1 MTSLSQ
7 YASRFLSSGLATSVR
22 PGVDADHD
30 ANDPSDPLFYSHAS
44 VSGAPFSHPNTRHS
58 PYGPEYSLSSSDGL
72 PTPPAHARPGAQSGI
87 LHSLTGASRFGPA
100 SFLASGRGRPAHGA
114 AYGMRDS
121 LIREIDDE
129 DDVDLWR
136 DDRRMPR
143 LASRLA
149 ESSRSE
155 DLADSLDASADAL
168 PAQQS
173 SAAPPTATPS
183 SSSVMNA
190 VPSTSRATSAPRRSA
205 ANDTQDPF
213 LADGDLDDV
222 ASQHSLASTKDHRTS
237 DDRSVQASADHQHL
251 YAPTGSSNSS
261 TAEQTQR
268 RQAARARGWLAHGS
282 TIDTDPAA
290 PARHLAHQHPR
301 YDPSSSS
308 LYSQQARTQD
318 RSHLQDS
325 SVYSNSPRVNQA
337 RAKASSS
344 RRSRTEGLFSI
355 YDEREE
361 DDDEQRSD
369 MSRSRSGSVSASSV
383 TESEYDTEG
392 DGRHAQRSRRTS
404 RNRARQMTSTLREP
418 LLPSGSGSARP
429 LRIAV
434 RHSSDSD
441 ASDLDAQSR
450 RTSRHSKQDR
460 SRRSDSRPNA
470 SKREAD
476 TIDEIHLYPAP
487 PARAGWGPWANRLA
501 FGKYRDKTA
510 IASFAAA
517 IGATILIGAYLS
529 WGARTPSQPK
539 TPKTRPSSYYTIT
552 RSLPI
557 LILLTLLSFG
567 AGVAN
572 LLLLRNLSRYGG
584 AKVLR
589 TGLMGVPVV
598 LGLGWA
604 WAFAGSFIYDDEAW
618 SGGSWSTTGLRII
631 SIVPLALAVLFARM
645 VWQRR
650 KALSRSIAVLELSCN
665 VVLQHP
671 ALLVLALASLS
682 AFALVTI
689 PFLFL
694 FTRLFLVG
702 HFGRQDGDSM
712 EWQTDAKAAWL
723 AWATL
728 CAWLWTWAV
737 LRGVQRVTVAGVV
750 SHWYF
755 HRIGE
760 ADAAAADAA
769 AGAGPSAGGRV
780 GPSGVSDAR
789 AQSFDNRRAD
799 EQPAHD
805 TVFDGDSIYD
815 EVPGAPGS
823 YPQQGRPTTTR
834 RHAAPDPTEVVRV
847 SFARATGPALG
858 SICMSALA
866 LAMVKTLTVVA
877 EVARRISDAT
887 TQRRVPKLL
896 QPLTHVVVALAGLGA
911 VLQSYSELALVYV
924 GVTGDGFWTAAKKS
938 AQLVSRRGVQ
948 GVMEGLVINLVLDLT
963 AIALS
968 FLAGLVGFLFS
979 AHQLHVPADAPLV
992 GLLCGLLPYWTL
1004 RLCADVLSNAS
1015 DTLYLCYAIDHAS
1028 NDEHCPKAAEAF
1040 TAKPTDVS
1048 ESILP
1053 F

>member
-7 YASRFLSSGLATSVR
+7 YASRFLSSGLATSTR
-22 PGVDADHD
+22 PGVDEDQD

-44 VSGAPFSHPNTRHS
+44 VSGAPFSHPSNRHN

-72 PTPPAHARPGAQSGI
+72 PTPPAHGRPGTQSGI

-100 SFLASGRGRPAHGA
+100 SLLASGRGRGA
-114 AYGMRDS
+114 GGQPAYGVRDS

-136 DDRRMPR
+136 DDRRMPG
-143 LASRLA
+143 LASRMA
-149 ESSRSE
+149 EASRSQ
-155 DLADSLDASADAL
+155 DLDDSLDASEHAAAL
-168 PAQQS
+168 QGKPLTPRQRTAMPLSTPVAAQS
-173 SAAPPTATPS
+173 T
-183 SSSVMNA
+183 NA
-190 VPSTSRATSAPRRSA
+190 SRRSQL
-205 ANDTQDPF
+205 NETQDPF
-213 LADGDLDDV
+213 LADGDLDDA
-222 ASQHSLASTKDHRTS
+222 ASQHSIASTKEHRTS
-237 DDRSVQASADHQHL
+237 DERSDPASTRDGQPYPL
-251 YAPTGSSNSS
+251 TDSSHA
-261 TAEQTQR
+261 TTPAQYQR
-268 RQAARARGWLAHGS
+268 REAARARGWLAHGS
-282 TIDTDPAA
+282 TLDMETSPSVTPNAQ
-290 PARHLAHQHPR
+290 RTGRQNRSL
-301 YDPSSSS
+301 DPSSSS
-308 LYSQQARTQD
+308 IYSSPGQRPD
-318 RSHLQDS
+318 RSQLGGS
-325 SVYSNSPRVNQA
+325 SIYAQSSRGNKA
-337 RAKASSS
+337 RGKASRSN
-344 RRSRTEGLFSI
+344 RSRGEGLFSI

-361 DDDEQRSD
+361 DEDERSD

-383 TESEYDTEG
+383 TSEYDTEG
-392 DGRHAQRSRRTS
+392 EGRRAHRSRRMS

-429 LRIAV
+429 VKIAI
-434 RHSSDSD
+434 RQSSDDSEASDSD
-441 ASDLDAQSR
+441 R
-450 RTSRHSKQDR
+450 R
-460 SRRSDSRPNA
+460 SRRKQHPSSGGKERASGNQDGDS
-470 SKREAD
+470 
-476 TIDEIHLYPAP
+476 IDEIHLYPAP

-510 IASFAAA
+510 IATFAAA
-517 IGATILIGAYLS
+517 VGAVILIGAYLS

-557 LILLTLLSFG
+557 LILLTLLSFA
-567 AGVAN
+567 AGIGN
-572 LLLLRNLSRYGG
+572 LVLLRNLSRFGG

-589 TGLMGVPVV
+589 TGLMGVPIV
-598 LGLGWA
+598 LGVGWA

-618 SGGSWSTTGLRII
+618 SGGGWSTTGLRII
-631 SIVPLALAVLFARM
+631 SIIPLVLAILFARM

-665 VVLQHP
+665 VVLMHR
-671 ALLVLALASLS
+671 ALLVLALASLGV
-682 AFALVTI
+682 FALVTI

-702 HFGRQDGDSM
+702 HFGQQVGESM
-712 EWQTDAKAAWL
+712 EWQTDTKAAWL

-760 ADAAAADAA
+760 GQVAGGQGQASAGTSAA
-769 AGAGPSAGGRV
+769 AGGL
-780 GPSGVSDAR
+780 SDAQGQGAAR
-789 AQSFDNRRAD
+789 PSFDTRRAD
-799 EQPAHD
+799 EDQSNNAA
-805 TVFDGDSIYD
+805 FINDGDSIYD
-815 EVPGAPGS
+815 ELPGAPGS
-823 YPQQGRPTTTR
+823 YPQQASHSSAR
-834 RHAAPDPTEVVRV
+834 RFAAPDPTEVVRV

-858 SICMSALA
+858 SICMSALI
-866 LAMVKTLTVVA
+866 LAVVKTLTLVA
-877 EVARRISDAT
+877 ETAGRISDAT
-887 TQRRVPKLL
+887 TQRRVPRLL
-896 QPLTHVVVALAGLGA
+896 QPLTHVVGLLAGLGI
-911 VLQSYSELALVYV
+911 VLQSYSDLALVYV

-938 AQLVSRRGVQ
+938 AQLVSRRGLQ

-1004 RLCADVLSNAS
+1004 RLCADVLSNA
-1015 DTLYLCYAIDHAS
+1015 
-1028 NDEHCPKAAEAF
+1028 
-1040 TAKPTDVS
+1040 
-1048 ESILP
+1048 
-1053 F
+1053 

>member
-7 YASRFLSSGLATSVR
+7 YASRFLSSGLATSTR
-22 PGVDADHD
+22 PGVGADQD
-30 ANDPSDPLFYSHAS
+30 ANDHSDPLFYSHAS
-44 VSGAPFSHPNTRHS
+44 VSGAPFSHPANRHT

-72 PTPPAHARPGAQSGI
+72 PTPPAYPRSGGQSGI
-87 LHSLTGASRFGPA
+87 LHGLTGASRFGPA
-100 SFLASGRGRPAHGA
+100 SFLASGRGRAAGGTGHGI
-114 AYGMRDS
+114 RDS

-136 DDRRMPR
+136 DDRRMPG

-155 DLADSLDASADAL
+155 DLTDSLDGSANPL
-168 PAQQS
+168 PAPQRAAAAHPS
-173 SAAPPTATPS
+173 GSAK
-183 SSSVMNA
+183 A
-190 VPSTSRATSAPRRSA
+190 VKVARQNA
-205 ANDTQDPF
+205 ANDAQDPF
-213 LADGDLDDV
+213 LADGDLDDGE
-222 ASQHSLASTKDHRTS
+222 SQHSLASTKEHRVS
-237 DDRSVQASADHQHL
+237 DDQSVF
-251 YAPTGSSNSS
+251 SS
-261 TAEQTQR
+261 TADRQPYAPSESSKASTAAQNQR
-268 RQAARARGWLAHGS
+268 REAARARGWLAHGS
-282 TIDTDPAA
+282 TIDTDRPL
-290 PARHLAHQHPR
+290 ARDSHR
-301 YDPSSSS
+301 YDPPSSGIYAQTGRRSN
-308 LYSQQARTQD
+308 SQ
-318 RSHLQDS
+318 LQDS
-325 SVYSNSPRVNQA
+325 SIYCQTSRVDKA
-337 RAKASSS
+337 RVKAS
-344 RRSRTEGLFSI
+344 RRDRSRDEGLFSI

-361 DDDEQRSD
+361 DDGDDRSN

-392 DGRHAQRSRRTS
+392 EGRRMRRSRRGS

-434 RHSSDSD
+434 QHSSDMDSD
-441 ASDLDAQSR
+441 GSDLDARSHRTDRQSQQR
-450 RTSRHSKQDR
+450 QSSRGRGGR
-460 SRRSDSRPNA
+460 SSA
-470 SKREAD
+470 YKREEES
-476 TIDEIHLYPAP
+476 IDEIHLYPAP

-517 IGATILIGAYLS
+517 ICATILIGAYLS

-557 LILLTLLSFG
+557 LILLTLLSFA
-567 AGVAN
+567 AGVGN
-572 LLLLRNLSRYGG
+572 LLLLRNLGRFGG

-589 TGLMGVPVV
+589 TGLMGVPIV

-618 SGGSWSTTGLRII
+618 SGGGWSTTGLRII
-631 SIVPLALAVLFARM
+631 SIVPLALAIIFARM
-645 VWQRR
+645 VWHRR

-671 ALLVLALASLS
+671 ALLVLALASLGV
-682 AFALVTI
+682 FALVTV

-702 HFGRQDGDSM
+702 HFGRQVGDSM

-760 ADAAAADAA
+760 GEA
-769 AGAGPSAGGRV
+769 AGGEAQAGAATSAERHAGPSVAG
-780 GPSGVSDAR
+780 DTR
-789 AQSFDNRRAD
+789 AQSFDRRRAD
-799 EQPAHD
+799 EQHANE
-805 TVFDGDSIYD
+805 VIFDGDSIYD
-815 EVPGAPGS
+815 EAPGAPGS
-823 YPQQGRPTTTR
+823 YPQHGAHSSAQHRY
-834 RHAAPDPTEVVRV
+834 AAPDPNEVVRV
-847 SFARATGPALG
+847 SFSRATGPALG
-858 SICMSALA
+858 SICMSALI
-866 LAMVKTLTVVA
+866 LAIVKTLTVVA
-877 EVARRISDAT
+877 ETARRISDAT

-896 QPLTHVVVALAGLGA
+896 QPLTHVVVVLAGLGA
-911 VLQSYSELALVYV
+911 VLQSYSDLALVYV

-938 AQLVSRRGVQ
+938 AQLVSRGGMQ

-1040 TAKPTDVS
+1040 TAKPSDVS
-1048 ESILP
+1048 DSILP

>member
-7 YASRFLSSGLATSVR
+7 YASRFLSSGLATPTR
-22 PGVDADHD
+22 PGTGADQDVD
-30 ANDPSDPLFYSHAS
+30 DPGDPLFYSHAS
-44 VSGAPFSHPNTRHS
+44 ISGAPFSHPASRHH

-72 PTPPAHARPGAQSGI
+72 PTPPTNCRAGTQSGI
-87 LHSLTGASRFGPA
+87 LHSLRGASRFGPS
-100 SFLASGRGRPAHGA
+100 SFIASGRGRPTGGA
-114 AYGMRDS
+114 AYSVHDS
-121 LIREIDDE
+121 MIREIDDE
-129 DDVDLWR
+129 DDVDLWQ
-136 DDRRMPR
+136 DDRHVPR
-143 LASRLA
+143 SAALPA
-149 ESSRSE
+149 ENV
-155 DLADSLDASADAL
+155 ADSLGGSAHASASTQQRTAHL
-168 PAQQS
+168 LNASAPSAAIAGQS
-173 SAAPPTATPS
+173 SFR
-183 SSSVMNA
+183 
-190 VPSTSRATSAPRRSA
+190 VPVTSRRAP

-213 LADGDLDDV
+213 LAEGDFDDG
-222 ASQHSLASTKDHRTS
+222 ASHHSLASTKDHRTS
-237 DDRSVQASADHQHL
+237 DEHSVQLERPAE
-251 YAPTGSSNSS
+251 SSRS
-261 TAEQTQR
+261 QTVAHHQR
-268 RQAARARGWLAHGS
+268 REAAKTRGWLAHGS
-282 TIDTDPAA
+282 VLDTATNSTRTPT
-290 PARHLAHQHPR
+290 RREPR

-308 LYSQQARTQD
+308 IYSHSGRRTDASQ
-318 RSHLQDS
+318 LGDS
-325 SVYSNSPRVNQA
+325 SIYAQPNRTNKA
-337 RAKASSS
+337 RSKVS
-344 RRSRTEGLFSI
+344 RPHQSRGEGLFSI

-361 DDDEQRSD
+361 EDDEDRSD

-392 DGRHAQRSRRTS
+392 ESRRAQPSRRMS

-418 LLPSGSGSARP
+418 LLPSGSGNARP
-429 LRIAV
+429 LKIAI
-434 RHSSDSD
+434 RHNSDETEEEGD
-441 ASDLDAQSR
+441 SDLDGHQ
-450 RTSRHSKQDR
+450 R
-460 SRRSDSRPNA
+460 SRRSGGKPGAR
-470 SKREAD
+470 KREED
-476 TIDEIHLYPAP
+476 IIDEIHLYPAP

-517 IGATILIGAYLS
+517 VCATVLIGAYLS
-529 WGARTPSQPK
+529 WGARTPAQPK

-567 AGVAN
+567 AGVGN
-572 LLLLRNLSRYGG
+572 LLLLRNLNRFGG

-589 TGLMGVPVV
+589 TGLMGVPIV

-618 SGGSWSTTGLRII
+618 SGGGWSTTGLRVI
-631 SIVPLALAVLFARM
+631 SIVPLALAVIFARM

-671 ALLVLALASLS
+671 ALLVLALASLG
-682 AFALVTI
+682 AFALITV

-702 HFGRQDGDSM
+702 HFGRQVGDTM
-712 EWQTDAKAAWL
+712 EWETDTKAAWL

-755 HRIGE
+755 HRIGDE
-760 ADAAAADAA
+760 AIDTDAQ
-769 AGAGPSAGGRV
+769 AGAGSSARVPSGTSAGGAGR
-780 GPSGVSDAR
+780 PRSLDK
-789 AQSFDNRRAD
+789 RRAD
-799 EQPAHD
+799 ESQANNIL
-805 TVFDGDSIYD
+805 FDGDSIYD
-815 EVPGAPGS
+815 EQPGAPGS
-823 YPQQGRPTTTR
+823 YPQQSSNSSAR

-858 SICMSALA
+858 TICMSALI
-866 LAMVKTLTVVA
+866 LSIVKTLTVVA
-877 EVARRISDAT
+877 ETARRISDAA
-887 TQRRVPKLL
+887 TQRRVPKFL
-896 QPLTHVVVALAGLGA
+896 QPLTHVVVLLAGLGA
-911 VLQSYSELALVYV
+911 VLQGYSNLALVYV

-948 GVMEGLVINLVLDLT
+948 GVMEGLVVNLVLDLT

-992 GLLCGLLPYWTL
+992 GLLCALLPYWTL

-1040 TAKPTDVS
+1040 TAKSTAVS
-1048 ESILP
+1048 DSILP

>member
-22 PGVDADHD
+22 PGVDADQD
-30 ANDPSDPLFYSHAS
+30 ASDPSDPLFYSHAS
-44 VSGAPFSHPNTRHS
+44 VSGAPFSHPNNRHN

-72 PTPPAHARPGAQSGI
+72 PTPPAHGRPGTQSGI

-100 SFLASGRGRPAHGA
+100 SFLASARGRPAGA
-114 AYGMRDS
+114 HAYGVRDS

-136 DDRRMPR
+136 DDRRMPG

-149 ESSRSE
+149 ESSPS
-155 DLADSLDASADAL
+155 DHLADSLDASENAAAL
-168 PAQQS
+168 QGKPLTPRQTPAMPPETAS
-173 SAAPPTATPS
+173 SAAG
-183 SSSVMNA
+183 
-190 VPSTSRATSAPRRSA
+190 PSTSNSIANSRGRSA

-213 LADGDLDDV
+213 LADGDLDDG
-222 ASQHSLASTKDHRTS
+222 ASQHSLASTKDQRTS
-237 DDRSVQASADHQHL
+237 DDRSVNASTTEPHPYSPREA
-251 YAPTGSSNSS
+251 SS
-261 TAEQTQR
+261 TQTAAQHQR
-268 RQAARARGWLAHGS
+268 QAAARARGWLAHGS
-282 TIDTDPAA
+282 TIDVEPS
-290 PARHLAHQHPR
+290 ARRNPSH
-301 YDPSSSS
+301 DPSSSI
-308 LYSQQARTQD
+308 YSNAAHKPD
-318 RSHLQDS
+318 RSQLADS
-325 SVYSNSPRVNQA
+325 SIYAQTSRTNKA
-337 RAKASSS
+337 RAKAS
-344 RRSRTEGLFSI
+344 RSNRNRNEGLFSI

-361 DDDEQRSD
+361 EHDDDDRSD
-369 MSRSRSGSVSASSV
+369 LSRSRSGSVSASSV
-383 TESEYDTEG
+383 TDSEYDTEG
-392 DGRHAQRSRRTS
+392 EGRRAQRSRRMS

-418 LLPSGSGSARP
+418 LLPSGSGNARP
-429 LRIAV
+429 LRIGI
-434 RHSSDSD
+434 RHSSESESEG
-441 ASDLDAQSR
+441 SDLDAKQQRYGRGDGRPSSR
-450 RTSRHSKQDR
+450 KNEQDLV
-460 SRRSDSRPNA
+460 
-470 SKREAD
+470 
-476 TIDEIHLYPAP
+476 DEIHLYPAP
-487 PARAGWGPWANRLA
+487 PAKAGWGPWANRLA

-510 IASFAAA
+510 IATFAAA
-517 IGATILIGAYLS
+517 ICAVILIGAYLS
-529 WGARTPSQPK
+529 WGVRTPSQPK
-539 TPKTRPSSYYTIT
+539 SPKTRPSSYYTIT

-557 LILLTLLSFG
+557 LVLLTLLSFA
-567 AGVAN
+567 AGVGN
-572 LLLLRNLSRYGG
+572 LVLLRNLSRFGG

-589 TGLMGVPVV
+589 TGLMGVPIV

-618 SGGSWSTTGLRII
+618 SGGGWSTTGLRII
-631 SIVPLALAVLFARM
+631 SIVPLALAILFARM

-665 VVLQHP
+665 IVLMHP
-671 ALLVLALASLS
+671 ALLVLALASLG

-702 HFGRQDGDSM
+702 HFGRQVGDSM
-712 EWQTDAKAAWL
+712 EWQTDTKAAWL

-760 ADAAAADAA
+760 GEAAGGQAQPSADPSTGAAA
-769 AGAGPSAGGRV
+769 
-780 GPSGVSDAR
+780 GPSGVADPRSLSADK
-789 AQSFDNRRAD
+789 RRAD
-799 EQPAHD
+799 EDHSNNV
-805 TVFDGDSIYD
+805 VFDQDDDSIYG
-815 EVPGAPGS
+815 ESPAAPGS
-823 YPQQGRPTTTR
+823 YPQPGTHNSSR

-858 SICMSALA
+858 SICMSALI
-866 LAMVKTLTVVA
+866 LAIVKTMTVVA
-877 EVARRISDAT
+877 ETARRVSDAT
-887 TQRRVPKLL
+887 THRRVPKIL
-896 QPLTHVVVALAGLGA
+896 QPLTHVVALLAGLSA
-911 VLQSYSELALVYV
+911 VLQSYSDLALVYV

-1040 TAKPTDVS
+1040 TAKPSDIS
-1048 ESILP
+1048 DSILP

>member
-22 PGVDADHD
+22 PGVDADQD

-44 VSGAPFSHPNTRHS
+44 VSGAPFSHPNNRHI

-72 PTPPAHARPGAQSGI
+72 PTPPAYGRSAAQSGI

-100 SFLASGRGRPAHGA
+100 SFLASGRGRTAGGAGHGI
-114 AYGMRDS
+114 RDS

-136 DDRRMPR
+136 DDRRMPG

-155 DLADSLDASADAL
+155 DLADSLGGSANPL
-168 PAQQS
+168 PAQQRT
-173 SAAPPTATPS
+173 AAPAAAS
-183 SSSVMNA
+183 LKA
-190 VPSTSRATSAPRRSA
+190 ASAPRQSA
-205 ANDTQDPF
+205 ANDAQDPF
-213 LADGDLDDV
+213 LADGDLNDE
-222 ASQHSLASTKDHRTS
+222 ASQHSLASTKDHRIS
-237 DDRSVQASADHQHL
+237 DDQSIMSSGADRQP
-251 YAPTGSSNSS
+251 YTPTLSSKAH
-261 TAEQTQR
+261 TAAQDQR
-268 RQAARARGWLAHGS
+268 REAARARGWLAHGS
-282 TIDTDPAA
+282 TIDIDTPS
-290 PARHLAHQHPR
+290 ARNPPR

-308 LYSQQARTQD
+308 VYAQHERRSNSQLQGSSIYSQ
-318 RSHLQDS
+318 S
-325 SVYSNSPRVNQA
+325 SRVNKA
-337 RAKASSS
+337 RAKAS
-344 RRSRTEGLFSI
+344 RHDRSRGEGLFSI

-361 DDDEQRSD
+361 EDGDDRSD

-383 TESEYDTEG
+383 TESDYDTEG
-392 DGRHAQRSRRTS
+392 EGRRMHRSRRGS
-404 RNRARQMTSTLREP
+404 RNRARQLTSTLREP

-434 RHSSDSD
+434 AHSSDMDSEG
-441 ASDLDAQSR
+441 SDLDARSH
-450 RTSRHSKQDR
+450 RTSRQSKQSHSGR
-460 SRRSDSRPNA
+460 GGGRPN
-470 SKREAD
+470 SYKREKD

-529 WGARTPSQPK
+529 WGARTPTQPK

-557 LILLTLLSFG
+557 LILLTLLSFA
-567 AGVAN
+567 AGVGN
-572 LLLLRNLSRYGG
+572 LLLLRNLGRFGG

-589 TGLMGVPVV
+589 TGLMGVPIV
-598 LGLGWA
+598 LGVGWT
-604 WAFAGSFIYDDEAW
+604 WAFAGSFIYDDEPW
-618 SGGSWSTTGLRII
+618 SGGGWSTTGLRII
-631 SIVPLALAVLFARM
+631 SIVPLALAIIFARM
-645 VWQRR
+645 VWHRR

-665 VVLQHP
+665 VVLRHP
-671 ALLVLALASLS
+671 ALLVLALASLGV
-682 AFALVTI
+682 FALATI
-689 PFLFL
+689 PFLYL

-702 HFGRQDGDSM
+702 HFGRQVGDSM
-712 EWQTDAKAAWL
+712 EWQTDTKAAWL

-760 ADAAAADAA
+760 GDAAGGDAQ
-769 AGAGPSAGGRV
+769 AGAGTSAERHAGPSAAGE
-780 GPSGVSDAR
+780 AR
-789 AQSFDNRRAD
+789 AQSFDRRRAD
-799 EQPAHD
+799 EQHAND
-805 TVFDGDSIYD
+805 VIFDGDSIYD
-815 EVPGAPGS
+815 EAPGAPGS
-823 YPQQGRPTTTR
+823 YPQQGAHSSAQR

-858 SICMSALA
+858 SICMSALI
-866 LAMVKTLTVVA
+866 LAIVKTLTVVA
-877 EVARRISDAT
+877 ETARRISSAT

-896 QPLTHVVVALAGLGA
+896 QPLMHVVVLLAGLGA
-911 VLQSYSELALVYV
+911 VLQSYSDLALVYV

-938 AQLVSRRGVQ
+938 AQLVSRGGVQ
-948 GVMEGLVINLVLDLT
+948 GVMEGLVINLVLNLT
-963 AIALS
+963 TIALS

-1040 TAKPTDVS
+1040 TAKPSDIS
-1048 ESILP
+1048 DSILP

>member
-7 YASRFLSSGLATSVR
+7 YASRFLSSNLATSVR
-22 PGVDADHD
+22 PGVDADQD
-30 ANDPSDPLFYSHAS
+30 ASDPNDLLFYSHAS
-44 VSGAPFSHPNTRHS
+44 VSGAPFSHPNNHHN

-72 PTPPAHARPGAQSGI
+72 PTPPANGRPGIQSGI
-87 LHSLTGASRFGPA
+87 LHSLAGTSRFGPT
-100 SFLASGRGRPAHGA
+100 SFLAAGRGRPPAG
-114 AYGMRDS
+114 YGVRDS
-121 LIREIDDE
+121 LIREMDDE

-136 DDRRMPR
+136 DDRRMSA

-155 DLADSLDASADAL
+155 DLTDSLDASTNAAAL
-168 PAQQS
+168 LPKPSVPPNS
-173 SAAPPTATPS
+173 STAPPVS
-183 SSSVMNA
+183 SSTA
-190 VPSTSRATSAPRRSA
+190 HAAHRAP

-213 LADGDLDDV
+213 LADGDLDDG
-222 ASQHSLASTKDHRTS
+222 ASQHSLVSNREPRIPDDH
-237 DDRSVQASADHQHL
+237 SVLASASHAQSHSPTATQTAAQH
-251 YAPTGSSNSS
+251 
-261 TAEQTQR
+261 QR
-268 RQAARARGWLAHGS
+268 REAARARGWLAHGS
-282 TIDTDPAA
+282 TVDMDPQSTTNAA
-290 PARHLAHQHPR
+290 RAARHHQPH
-301 YDPSSSS
+301 DPSTSS
-308 LYSQQARTQD
+308 LYSIAGHRSD
-318 RSHLQDS
+318 RSQLGDS
-325 SVYSNSPRVNQA
+325 SIYDQSGRFNKA
-337 RAKASSS
+337 RAKAT
-344 RRSRTEGLFSI
+344 RSNRNRGEGLFSI
-355 YDEREE
+355 YDEQEE
-361 DDDEQRSD
+361 DQEDDRSD
-369 MSRSRSGSVSASSV
+369 MSRSRSGNVSASSIS
-383 TESEYDTEG
+383 ESDYDTEG
-392 DGRHAQRSRRTS
+392 EGEGRRAQRSRRMS

-418 LLPSGSGSARP
+418 LLPSGSGRP
-429 LRIAV
+429 LRMQS
-434 RHSSDSD
+434 RRSSDIDSEG
-441 ASDLDAQSR
+441 SDLDAPSR
-450 RTSRHSKQDR
+450 PARGSSKQHR
-460 SRRSDSRPNA
+460 SGTNHGRPSSHNREQDS
-470 SKREAD
+470 
-476 TIDEIHLYPAP
+476 IDEIHLYPSP

-510 IASFAAA
+510 IATFAAA
-517 IGATILIGAYLS
+517 IGAVILIGAYLS
-529 WGARTPSQPK
+529 WGVRTPSQPK

-557 LILLTLLSFG
+557 LILLTLLSFA
-567 AGVAN
+567 AGVGN
-572 LLLLRNLSRYGG
+572 LVLLRNLSRFGG

-589 TGLMGVPVV
+589 TGLMVVPIV

-604 WAFAGSFIYDDEAW
+604 WAFAGSFIYDDESW

-631 SIVPLALAVLFARM
+631 SIVPLALAILFARM

-665 VVLQHP
+665 VVLKHP
-671 ALLVLALASLS
+671 ALLVLALASLG
-682 AFALVTI
+682 AFVLVTI

-702 HFGRQDGDSM
+702 HFGRQVGDSI
-712 EWQTDAKAAWL
+712 EWKTDTKAAWL

-760 ADAAAADAA
+760 GEAQGTDGRVQAALPP
-769 AGAGPSAGGRV
+769 GAGDVQAP
-780 GPSGVSDAR
+780 
-789 AQSFDNRRAD
+789 SFDKRRAD
-799 EQPAHD
+799 EDHTND
-805 TVFDGDSIYD
+805 VVFDGDTIYD
-815 EVPGAPGS
+815 EPPAAPGS
-823 YPQQGRPTTTR
+823 YPQPGAHGSAR

-847 SFARATGPALG
+847 SFARATGPAFG
-858 SICMSALA
+858 SICMSALI
-866 LAMVKTLTVVA
+866 LAIVKTMTLVA
-877 EVARRISDAT
+877 ETARRISDAT
-887 TQRRVPKLL
+887 THRRVPKLL
-896 QPLTHVVVALAGLGA
+896 QPLTHVVGLLAGLGT
-911 VLQSYSELALVYV
+911 VLQAYSDLALVYV

-938 AQLVSRRGVQ
+938 AQLVSRRGVE

-968 FLAGLVGFLFS
+968 FLAGLMGFLFS

-1040 TAKPTDVS
+1040 TAKPSDAS

>member
-22 PGVDADHD
+22 PGVDADQD

-44 VSGAPFSHPNTRHS
+44 VSGAPFSHPNNRHN

-72 PTPPAHARPGAQSGI
+72 PTPPAHGRPGTQSGI

-100 SFLASGRGRPAHGA
+100 SFLASGRGRPAG
-114 AYGMRDS
+114 AYGVRDS

-136 DDRRMPR
+136 DDRRMPG

-155 DLADSLDASADAL
+155 DLDDSLDASTHAAAL
-168 PAQQS
+168 QKQSVTPHTS
-173 SAAPPTATPS
+173 SAAAAPS
-183 SSSVMNA
+183 
-190 VPSTSRATSAPRRSA
+190 PSTANAPHRAS
-205 ANDTQDPF
+205 ANDAQDPF
-213 LADGDLDDV
+213 LADGDLDDA
-222 ASQHSLASTKDHRTS
+222 ASQHSLASHKEPRASEDGSVLASTTEAQPYS
-237 DDRSVQASADHQHL
+237 PAERSH
-251 YAPTGSSNSS
+251 APT
-261 TAEQTQR
+261 AAQHQR
-268 RQAARARGWLAHGS
+268 REAARARGWLAHGS
-282 TIDTDPAA
+282 TIDMEPASTS
-290 PARHLAHQHPR
+290 PVARAGRRNLP
-301 YDPSSSS
+301 YDPTSSSI
-308 LYSQQARTQD
+308 YSAAGHRPD
-318 RSHLQDS
+318 RSQLDDS
-325 SVYSNSPRVNQA
+325 SIYAQ
-337 RAKASSS
+337 SS
-344 RRSRTEGLFSI
+344 RGNKARGKAARSHRTPGEGLFSI
-355 YDEREE
+355 YDEREQE
-361 DDDEQRSD
+361 DDDRSD
-369 MSRSRSGSVSASSV
+369 LSRSRSGSISASSV
-383 TESEYDTEG
+383 TDSDYDTEG
-392 DGRHAQRSRRTS
+392 DGRRGQRSRRMS

-429 LRIAV
+429 LRMPA
-434 RHSSDSD
+434 RPSSDMDSEG
-441 ASDLDAQSR
+441 SDLDG
-450 RTSRHSKQDR
+450 TSRGAHGS
-460 SRRSDSRPNA
+460 
-470 SKREAD
+470 SKRHRNGRRD
-476 TIDEIHLYPAP
+476 GRPSSRDRDQDPIDEIHLYPSP

-510 IASFAAA
+510 IATFAAA
-517 IGATILIGAYLS
+517 IGAVILIGAYLS
-529 WGARTPSQPK
+529 WGVRPPSRPK

-557 LILLTLLSFG
+557 LILLTLLSFA
-567 AGVAN
+567 AGVGN
-572 LLLLRNLSRYGG
+572 LVLLRNLSRFGG

-589 TGLMGVPVV
+589 TGLMGVPIV

-618 SGGSWSTTGLRII
+618 SGGGWSTTGLRII
-631 SIVPLALAVLFARM
+631 SIVPLALAILFARM

-665 VVLQHP
+665 VVLKHP
-671 ALLVLALASLS
+671 ALLVLALASLG
-682 AFALVTI
+682 AFALITI

-702 HFGRQDGDSM
+702 HFGRQVGDSM
-712 EWQTDAKAAWL
+712 EWETDTKAAWL

-737 LRGVQRVTVAGVV
+737 LRGIQRVTVAGVV

-760 ADAAAADAA
+760 GDAE
-769 AGAGPSAGGRV
+769 GI
-780 GPSGVSDAR
+780 DAR
-789 AQSFDNRRAD
+789 AGAAPAGVGDAQVPSVDKRRAD
-799 EQPAHD
+799 EDHANQ
-805 TVFDGDSIYD
+805 VIFDGDSIYD
-815 EVPGAPGS
+815 EMAATPGS
-823 YPQQGRPTTTR
+823 YPQHGSHGSAR

-858 SICMSALA
+858 SICMSALI
-866 LAMVKTLTVVA
+866 LAIVKTLTLVA
-877 EVARRISDAT
+877 EAARRISDVT

-896 QPLTHVVVALAGLGA
+896 QPMTYVVGLLAGLGA
-911 VLQSYSELALVYV
+911 VLQSYSDLALVYV

-938 AQLVSRRGVQ
+938 AQLVSRHGVQ
-948 GVMEGLVINLVLDLT
+948 SVMEGLVIHLVLDLT

-1004 RLCADVLSNAS
+1004 RLCADVLSNA
-1015 DTLYLCYAIDHAS
+1015 
-1028 NDEHCPKAAEAF
+1028 
-1040 TAKPTDVS
+1040 
-1048 ESILP
+1048 
-1053 F
+1053 

>member
-7 YASRFLSSGLATSVR
+7 YASRFLSSGLATSAR
-22 PGVDADHD
+22 PGLDADQD
-30 ANDPSDPLFYSHAS
+30 ASDPTDPLFYSHAS
-44 VSGAPFSHPNTRHS
+44 VSGAPFSHPANRNH

-72 PTPPAHARPGAQSGI
+72 PTPPAYPRSGAQSGI

-100 SFLASGRGRPAHGA
+100 SFLASGRGRPAGGA
-114 AYGMRDS
+114 AYGIRDS

-136 DDRRMPR
+136 DDRRMPG

-155 DLADSLDASADAL
+155 DLADSLDGSAL
-168 PAQQS
+168 PAQQRT
-173 SAAPPTATPS
+173 AAAAAAS
-183 SSSVMNA
+183 SSRSA
-190 VPSTSRATSAPRRSA
+190 SAKAASAPRQNA
-205 ANDTQDPF
+205 ANDAQDPF
-213 LADGDLDDV
+213 LADGDLDDG
-222 ASQHSLASTKDHRTS
+222 ASQHSLASTKGHRTS
-237 DDRSVQASADHQHL
+237 DDH
-251 YAPTGSSNSS
+251 SS
-261 TAEQTQR
+261 TADRQPYTPTQSSKAHTAAQDQR
-268 RQAARARGWLAHGS
+268 REAARARGWLAHGS
-282 TIDTDPAA
+282 TIDTDTSS
-290 PARHLAHQHPR
+290 ARDPPR
-301 YDPSSSS
+301 YDPLSSSVYAQHQRRS
-308 LYSQQARTQD
+308 NSQ
-318 RSHLQDS
+318 LQDS
-325 SVYSNSPRVNQA
+325 SIYSQTSRANKA
-337 RAKASSS
+337 RAKAS
-344 RRSRTEGLFSI
+344 RHDRSRGEGLFSI

-361 DDDEQRSD
+361 DDADDRSD

-392 DGRHAQRSRRTS
+392 EGRRMQRSRRGS

-434 RHSSDSD
+434 QRSSDMDSD
-441 ASDLDAQSR
+441 GSDLDARSH
-450 RTSRHSKQDR
+450 RTSRQSKQRQYSR
-460 SRRSDSRPNA
+460 SGGRP
-470 SKREAD
+470 SSHKREED
-476 TIDEIHLYPAP
+476 TVDEIHLYPAP

-510 IASFAAA
+510 IATFAAA
-517 IGATILIGAYLS
+517 IGATVLIGAYLS
-529 WGARTPSQPK
+529 WGVRSPSQPK

-557 LILLTLLSFG
+557 LILLTLLSFV

-572 LLLLRNLSRYGG
+572 LLLLRNLGRFGG

-589 TGLMGVPVV
+589 TGLMGVPIV

-618 SGGSWSTTGLRII
+618 SGGGWSTTGLRII
-631 SIVPLALAVLFARM
+631 SIVPLALAIIFARM
-645 VWQRR
+645 VWHRR

-665 VVLQHP
+665 VVLKHP
-671 ALLVLALASLS
+671 ALLVLALASLGV
-682 AFALVTI
+682 FALVTI

-702 HFGRQDGDSM
+702 HFGRQVGDSM
-712 EWQTDAKAAWL
+712 EWQTDTKAAWL

-760 ADAAAADAA
+760 GDAA
-769 AGAGPSAGGRV
+769 AGDETSAERMAGPSTAG
-780 GPSGVSDAR
+780 DAR
-789 AQSFDNRRAD
+789 AQSFDRRRAD
-799 EQPAHD
+799 EQHAND
-805 TVFDGDSIYD
+805 VIFDGDSIYD
-815 EVPGAPGS
+815 EAPGAPGS
-823 YPQQGRPTTTR
+823 YPQQGAHSSTQR

-858 SICMSALA
+858 SICMSALI
-866 LAMVKTLTVVA
+866 LAIVKTLTVVA
-877 EVARRISDAT
+877 ETARRISDAT

-896 QPLTHVVVALAGLGA
+896 QPLTHVVVLLAGLGA
-911 VLQSYSELALVYV
+911 VLQSYSDLALVYV

-938 AQLVSRRGVQ
+938 AQLVSRGGVQ

-1040 TAKPTDVS
+1040 TAKPSDMS
-1048 ESILP
+1048 DSILP

>member
-22 PGVDADHD
+22 PGVDADQD
-30 ANDPSDPLFYSHAS
+30 ASDPSDPLFYSHAS
-44 VSGAPFSHPNTRHS
+44 VSGAPFSHPNNRHN

-72 PTPPAHARPGAQSGI
+72 PTPPAHGRPGTQSGI

-100 SFLASGRGRPAHGA
+100 SFLASSRGRPAGAHG
-114 AYGMRDS
+114 YGVRDS

-136 DDRRMPR
+136 DDRRMPG

-155 DLADSLDASADAL
+155 DLGDSLDGSEHAAALQAKPLTPRQKTAMPPGTAAD
-168 PAQQS
+168 
-173 SAAPPTATPS
+173 
-183 SSSVMNA
+183 
-190 VPSTSRATSAPRRSA
+190 PSTSNALKGAA

-222 ASQHSLASTKDHRTS
+222 ASQHSLASTKDQRTS
-237 DDRSVQASADHQHL
+237 EDRSVSASTTEANPYATGEASSSQTAAQHQRQA
-251 YAPTGSSNSS
+251 
-261 TAEQTQR
+261 
-268 RQAARARGWLAHGS
+268 AARARGWLAHGS
-282 TIDTDPAA
+282 TTEVQPS
-290 PARHLAHQHPR
+290 ARRNTSH
-301 YDPSSSS
+301 DPSSSS
-308 LYSQQARTQD
+308 IYSNAAHRPD
-318 RSHLQDS
+318 RSQLADS
-325 SVYSNSPRVNQA
+325 SIYAQ
-337 RAKASSS
+337 SS
-344 RRSRTEGLFSI
+344 RTNKARGKLSRSNRNRSEGLFSI

-361 DDDEQRSD
+361 EDDDDDDRSD
-369 MSRSRSGSVSASSV
+369 LSRSRSGSISASSV
-383 TESEYDTEG
+383 TDSDYDTEG
-392 DGRHAQRSRRTS
+392 EGRRAHRSRRMS

-418 LLPSGSGSARP
+418 LLPSGSGNARP
-429 LRIAV
+429 LRIGI
-434 RHSSDSD
+434 RRPSESESEG
-441 ASDLDAQSR
+441 SDLDAKQQRYGRGIGRPSSR
-450 RTSRHSKQDR
+450 KAEQDVV
-460 SRRSDSRPNA
+460 
-470 SKREAD
+470 
-476 TIDEIHLYPAP
+476 DEIHLYPAP
-487 PARAGWGPWANRLA
+487 PAKAGWGPWANRLA

-510 IASFAAA
+510 IATFAAA
-517 IGATILIGAYLS
+517 ICAVILIGAYLS
-529 WGARTPSQPK
+529 WGVHTPSQPK
-539 TPKTRPSSYYTIT
+539 SPKTRPSSYYTIT

-557 LILLTLLSFG
+557 LILLTLLSFA
-567 AGVAN
+567 AGVGN
-572 LLLLRNLSRYGG
+572 LVLLRNLSRFGG

-589 TGLMGVPVV
+589 TGLMGVPIV
-598 LGLGWA
+598 LGLGWV

-618 SGGSWSTTGLRII
+618 SGGGWSTTGLRII
-631 SIVPLALAVLFARM
+631 SIVPLALAILFARM

-665 VVLQHP
+665 VVLMHP
-671 ALLVLALASLS
+671 ALLVLALASLG

-702 HFGRQDGDSM
+702 HFGRQVGDSM
-712 EWQTDAKAAWL
+712 EWRTDTKAAWL

-760 ADAAAADAA
+760 GEA
-769 AGAGPSAGGRV
+769 AGGQAQTSAGPSSGAAA
-780 GPSGVSDAR
+780 GPSGVSDPRSLSA
-789 AQSFDNRRAD
+789 DKRRAD
-799 EQPAHD
+799 EDHSTNVVIDQD
-805 TVFDGDSIYD
+805 DDSIYG
-815 EVPGAPGS
+815 ESPAAPGS
-823 YPQQGRPTTTR
+823 YPQQDTHKSQR

-858 SICMSALA
+858 SICMSALI
-866 LAMVKTLTVVA
+866 LAIVKTMTLVA
-877 EVARRISDAT
+877 EMARRISDAIT
-887 TQRRVPKLL
+887 HRRVPKIL
-896 QPLTHVVVALAGLGA
+896 QPLTHVVGLLAGLSA
-911 VLQSYSELALVYV
+911 MLQSYSDLALVYV

-938 AQLVSRRGVQ
+938 AQLVGRRGVQ

-1040 TAKPTDVS
+1040 TAKPSDMS
-1048 ESILP
+1048 DSILP

>member
-22 PGVDADHD
+22 PSVDADQD
-30 ANDPSDPLFYSHAS
+30 ANDPTDPLFYSHAS
-44 VSGAPFSHPNTRHS
+44 VSGAPFSHPNNRHN
-58 PYGPEYSLSSSDGL
+58 PYGPDYSLSSSDGL
-72 PTPPAHARPGAQSGI
+72 PTPPAHGRSAAQSGI

-100 SFLASGRGRPAHGA
+100 SFLASGRRKQAATP
-114 AYGMRDS
+114 AYGIRDS

-149 ESSRSE
+149 ESSHSE
-155 DLADSLDASADAL
+155 DISDSLEALTNAALSPRQAAVDAL
-168 PAQQS
+168 PSAS
-173 SAAPPTATPS
+173 SSTSMHAAPS
-183 SSSVMNA
+183 SSKA
-190 VPSTSRATSAPRRSA
+190 PSASRRSA
-205 ANDTQDPF
+205 HNDTQDPF
-213 LADGDLDDV
+213 LADGDLDDD
-222 ASQHSLASTKDHRTS
+222 ASQHSLASTKEHLTS
-237 DDRSVQASADHQHL
+237 EHPSLPNSVHDQNPL
-251 YAPTGSSNSS
+251 YSPPEFSNPPTV
-261 TAEQTQR
+261 AQFQR
-268 RQAARARGWLAHGS
+268 REAARARGWLAHGS
-282 TIDTDPAA
+282 TIDTDSA
-290 PARHLAHQHPR
+290 PTRNSAHPTSRYSHRHQLQDVSIYSHTSEANRAHAKAP
-301 YDPSSSS
+301 
-308 LYSQQARTQD
+308 
-318 RSHLQDS
+318 RSH
-325 SVYSNSPRVNQA
+325 RK
-337 RAKASSS
+337 REK
-344 RRSRTEGLFSI
+344 GLFSI
-355 YDEREE
+355 YDQREDEDEVEHE
-361 DDDEQRSD
+361 DDQDRSD
-369 MSRSRSGSVSASSV
+369 MSRSRSGSISASSV
-383 TESEYDTEG
+383 TDSDYDTESE
-392 DGRHAQRSRRTS
+392 ARRGQPNRRMS
-404 RNRARQMTSTLREP
+404 RNRARQMASTLREP

-429 LRIAV
+429 LRIAI
-434 RHSSDSD
+434 RHASDSE
-441 ASDLDAQSR
+441 ASDLDAQPHRNSRQQRHSR
-450 RTSRHSKQDR
+450 RGATGSTT
-460 SRRSDSRPNA
+460 P
-470 SKREAD
+470 KRQEH
-476 TIDEIHLYPAP
+476 TTDEIHLYPAP

-517 IGATILIGAYLS
+517 IGATILIGTYLS
-529 WGARTPSQPK
+529 WGARSPSQPK

-557 LILLTLLSFG
+557 LILLTLLSFA
-567 AGVAN
+567 AGVGN
-572 LLLLRNLSRYGG
+572 LLLLRNLSRFGG

-618 SGGSWSTTGLRII
+618 SGGGWSTTGLRII
-631 SIVPLALAVLFARM
+631 SVLPLALAILFARM

-650 KALSRSIAVLELSCN
+650 KALSRSIAVLELSCS

-671 ALLVLALASLS
+671 ALLVLALASLGV
-682 AFALVTI
+682 FALATI
-689 PFLFL
+689 PFLYI
-694 FTRLFLVG
+694 FTRLFLLG
-702 HFGRQDGDSM
+702 HFGRQVGDSI
-712 EWQTDAKAAWL
+712 EWQTDTKAAWL

-760 ADAAAADAA
+760 DDSTRTDTHPAA
-769 AGAGPSAGGRV
+769 AGPSTGGMAGPSSVGDGRT
-780 GPSGVSDAR
+780 
-789 AQSFDNRRAD
+789 QSFDKRRAD
-799 EQPAHD
+799 ESHAHD
-805 TVFDGDSIYD
+805 VIFDGDSIYD
-815 EVPGAPGS
+815 QAPGAPGS
-823 YPQQGRPTTTR
+823 YPQHGAFGSTP

-847 SFARATGPALG
+847 SFARSTGPALG
-858 SICMSALA
+858 SICMSALI
-866 LAMVKTLTVVA
+866 LAIVKTLTVIA
-877 EVARRISDAT
+877 ETARRISDAT
-887 TQRRVPKLL
+887 THRRVPKLL
-896 QPLTHVVVALAGLGA
+896 QPLSHVVVALAGLGA
-911 VLQSYSELALVYV
+911 VLQSYSDLALVYV

-938 AQLVSRRGVQ
+938 AQLVSNRGVQ

-1028 NDEHCPKAAEAF
+1028 NDEHCPKAVEAF

-1048 ESILP
+1048 DSILP